1 MWLHVH
7 CGEKPA
13 FSLITMWVGPFEVA
27 EMGQKSVGLDN
38 YASIEQRDHPEL
50 RGKPVVVGGS
60 PQSRGV
66 VATCSYE
73 ARAFG
78 VKSAMPARTAY
89 RLCPQAIF
97 LPPRFDVYRDV
108 SAQIMTIFKSITP
121 LVEPLSLDEAYLDI
135 TSSARDFPEA
145 MQLAR
150 RIKERIREETGL
162 TASAGVSFNKL
173 LSKLGSDAHKPDGL
187 TVITPEQAPAFLDAL
202 PVEKFFGVGGVTAA
216 ALRERGVLTGADL
229 RRMSEEQL
237 RELLGSRGSLLYQH
251 VRAED
256 ERPVE
261 SVRERKS
268 VGKELTLE
276 RDIADRGQME
286 AILATLAEQV
296 EHRLTDLSLSPRTLS
311 LKGRW
316 SDFQL
321 ITPSVSPPQGC
332 RAARQMTPVLHT
344 LLFQLGSEKRA
355 VRLLGVFVSNLRPA
369 RGEQQS

>member
-1 MWLHVH
+1 MEEGQQKRRIVLH
-7 CGEKPA
+7 
-13 FSLITMWVGPFEVA
+13 ID
-27 EMGQKSVGLDN
+27 LDAY

-78 VKSAMPARTAY
+78 VRSAMPARTAY

-97 LPPRFDVYRDV
+97 LPPRFEVYHAV
-108 SAQIMTIFKSITP
+108 SAQIMAIFKSVTS

-135 TSSARDFPEA
+135 TSHVSDFPEA
-145 MQLAR
+145 VQLAR
-150 RIKERIREETGL
+150 TIKGRIREETGL

-187 TVITPEQAPAFLDAL
+187 TLITPEQAAAFLDAL
-202 PVEKFFGVGGVTAA
+202 PVEKFFGVGRVTAA
-216 ALRERGVLTGADL
+216 ALREHGVLSGSDL

-237 RELLGSRGSLLYQH
+237 RALLGSRGSLLYQH
-251 VRAED
+251 VRAQD

-261 SVRERKS
+261 PIRARKS
-268 VGKELTLE
+268 VGKEITLE
-276 RDIADRGQME
+276 RDLADRSQME
-286 AILATLAEQV
+286 AILAGLAEQV
-296 EHRLTDLSLSPRTLS
+296 ERRLTDLELVARTLS
-311 LKGRW
+311 LKVRW

-321 ITPSVSPPQGC
+321 ITRSVSRTQGF
-332 RAARQMTPVLHT
+332 RSAREMLPVLRI
-344 LLFQLGSEKRA
+344 LLTQVGSVQRP
-355 VRLLGVFVSNLRPA
+355 VRLLGVSVSNLMPA
-369 RGEQQS
+369 RKAMQGNLPTALTLWDDN

>member
-1 MWLHVH
+1 MEEIQRKQRLVLHVD
-7 CGEKPA
+7 
-13 FSLITMWVGPFEVA
+13 
-27 EMGQKSVGLDN
+27 LDAY

-108 SAQIMTIFKSITP
+108 SAQIMAIFKSITP

-145 MQLAR
+145 VQLAR
-150 RIKERIREETGL
+150 RIKDRIREETGL

-276 RDIADRGQME
+276 RDIADRGQM
-286 AILATLAEQV
+286 V
-296 EHRLTDLSLSPRTLS
+296 RS
-311 LKGRW
+311 
-316 SDFQL
+316 
-321 ITPSVSPPQGC
+321 
-332 RAARQMTPVLHT
+332 AREMLPVLHT

-369 RGEQQS
+369 RGEQQSESITALSLWDRETLQ